1 MVVANESGAV
11 GWIFGVQ
18 TTSGGGGKSN
28 TSAGRASNF
37 DKAGTRG
44 GPVGCE
50 GAAGPVSEFISSG

>member
-18 TTSGGGGKSN
+18 TSAGGGNSN
-28 TSAGRASNF
+28 TSTGRASNF

-44 GPVGCE
+44 EWIGCE
-50 GAAGPVSEFISSG
+50 GAAGPVSEFISPG